1 MNYIGGG
8 DMSDKHKDMTWDEL
22 KKEISKTSW
31 FMQQVSKLSQSELEI
46 VSGIITGMN
55 IQKSSNNINSA

>member
-1 MNYIGGG
+1 MCAGN
-8 DMSDKHKDMTWDEL
+8 KELTWEEL

-31 FMQQVSKLSQSELEI
+31 FMQQISKLSQSELEI

>member
-1 MNYIGGG
+1 
-8 DMSDKHKDMTWDEL
+8 MSDKHKELTWEEL

-46 VSGIITGMN
+46 VSGIVTGLNM
-55 IQKSSNNINSA
+55 QKLSNSV

>member
-1 MNYIGGG
+1 MFVNYVGG
-8 DMSDKHKDMTWDEL
+8 DFMSDKHKELTWEEL

-46 VSGIITGMN
+46 VSGIVTGLNM
-55 IQKSSNNINSA
+55 QKLSNSV

>member
-1 MNYIGGG
+1 MCVGN
-8 DMSDKHKDMTWDEL
+8 KELTWEEL

-31 FMQQVSKLSQSELEI
+31 FMQQISKLSQSELEI

>member
-1 MNYIGGG
+1 MFVNYVGGES
-8 DMSDKHKDMTWDEL
+8 MSDKHKGLTWEEL

-46 VSGIITGMN
+46 VSGIVTGMN
-55 IQKSSNNINSA
+55 MSNSKSS

>member
-1 MNYIGGG
+1 
-8 DMSDKHKDMTWDEL
+8 MSDKHKGLTWEEL

-46 VSGIITGMN
+46 VSGIVTGMN
-55 IQKSSNNINSA
+55 IQKLSNSV

>member
-1 MNYIGGG
+1 
-8 DMSDKHKDMTWDEL
+8 MSDKHKELTWEEL

-46 VSGIITGMN
+46 VSGIVIGLNM
-55 IQKSSNNINSA
+55 QKLSNSV

>member
-1 MNYIGGG
+1 MMCAGNKG
-8 DMSDKHKDMTWDEL
+8 MTWEEL

>member
-1 MNYIGGG
+1 MCVGNKGL
-8 DMSDKHKDMTWDEL
+8 TWEEL

-31 FMQQVSKLSQSELEI
+31 FMQQISKLNDSELEI
-46 VSGIITGMN
+46 INAIVTGMN